1 MKKIIDNITDRLIV
15 FIERL
20 NKAGQNIN
28 DFLIKGQKG
37 SILLAIF
44 ILFIGLKMSE
54 TLYDIF
60 GNLWVAAF
68 PPVLFALVL
77 IFIVISRAYEEKM
90 KTRNRVSRMRLV
102 GLNLDFNQ
110 RILEK
115 IYRSLTKYGYLD
127 EELTSF
133 LDFYYVLVL
142 DFDEH
147 DSHLHFNCTQPQ
159 LKYILDK
166 FKQLKKGISLKAFER
181 SQKIYHKGNL
191 ITAEILSKKYNEFPP
206 DHEFEQLVDSFFDF
220 LGDI

>member
-1 MKKIIDNITDRLIV
+1 MNKIIDNITDWLVV

-20 NKAGQNIN
+20 NRTAQNVKNYLIRGHKVSI
-28 DFLIKGQKG
+28 FLV
-37 SILLAIF
+37 IF
-44 ILFIGLKMSE
+44 ILFLGLKMSE
-54 TLYDIF
+54 TLYDVTGI
-60 GNLWVAAF
+60 LWLAAF
-68 PPVLFALVL
+68 PPVLLALILV
-77 IFIVISRAYEEKM
+77 FMFISRAYKD
-90 KTRNRVSRMRLV
+90 KIKVKNQVSRMRLV

-110 RILEK
+110 RILER

-133 LDFYYVLVL
+133 PDFYYVLVL
-142 DFDEH
+142 DFDQH
-147 DSHLHFNCTQPQ
+147 DSDLHFNCTQPQ

>member
-20 NKAGQNIN
+20 NRAVRSFN
-28 DFLIKGQKG
+28 DFSNKREFRLIFMA
-37 SILLAIF
+37 IVLAFMGIQ
-44 ILFIGLKMSE
+44 ISRLVGMISDNKWVRAVPLVLAAVALFIFDISE
-54 TLYDIF
+54 TYKD
-60 GNLWVAAF
+60 
-68 PPVLFALVL
+68 
-77 IFIVISRAYEEKM
+77 KM
-90 KTRNRVSRMRLV
+90 KARNRVSRMRLV

-110 RILEK
+110 QILGR
-115 IYRSLTKYGYLD
+115 IYRQLAKYGYLD
-127 EELTSF
+127 EDLTSF
-133 LDFYYVLVL
+133 QDFYNVMVL
-142 DFDEH
+142 DFDQH
-147 DSHLHFNCTQPQ
+147 DSDLHFNCTLPQ

-206 DHEFEQLVDSFFDF
+206 DHEFEQLVDTFFDF